1 MAKHD
6 ETHEVDTADTKTSK
20 YETGITMFKYGYL
33 ALTITLA
40 IKWFT
45 TFTNLVP
52 ANDAAGSELEMAWV
66 AWTAGL
72 LGYTIGK
79 ETRQ

>member
-1 MAKHD
+1 MTTHD
-6 ETHEVDTADTKTSK
+6 ETHEVSTSDSKTSK

-33 ALTITLA
+33 ALTIALA
-40 IKWFT
+40 VKWFA
-45 TFTNLVP
+45 TFTGLRP
-52 ANDAAGSELEMAWV
+52 ENDEIAGELEMAWV

-79 ETRQ
+79 ETK